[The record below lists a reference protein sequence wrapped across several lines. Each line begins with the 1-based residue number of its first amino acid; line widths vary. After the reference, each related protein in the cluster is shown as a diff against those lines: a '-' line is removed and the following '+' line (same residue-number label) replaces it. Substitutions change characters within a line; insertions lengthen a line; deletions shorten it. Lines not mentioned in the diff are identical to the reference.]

1 MGVPSL
7 SILMHELI
15 KLIHY
20 AKCTNVMFIR
30 VGTCGGIGVPPGTII
45 LTEKAVDEMM
55 NPWID
60 LVCRISISYHIE

>member
-1 MGVPSL
+1 MGIPSL
-7 SILMHELI
+7 SILMHEMI

-20 AKCTNVMFIR
+20 AKCTNVNFIR
-30 VGTCGGIGVPPGTII
+30 VGTCGGIGVPPGTLI

-60 LVCRISISYHIE
+60 LVSI